1 MKKCKAYDLRER
13 KERELLTVGNDVQ
26 QGTSPPISSVKNST
40 AENRISTWFDIHTI
54 TKKLSLKRR
63 KYNIQLRGSIYS
75 SEDDDFKTSPI
86 AILKINIDVTKNSS
100 SSYSKISPIKKRHGV
115 LKDPCVDW
123 GELQIQKQ
131 VPRSLPPILQTGVT
145 TIYGILEDDS
155 PLLANVTLTGTVD
168 KNEFEISASIDSDS
182 IISEDDEYE
191 LQSFTKQS
199 NVDAGYDSCPETS
212 SQRISLASVKNV
224 FNVKAPSIRKTSII
238 VHRKKTPSTCT
249 INNSFRE
256 AYFNLRNDE
265 EDFDSAIKRSRRDTP
280 VLGRLGVPSKN
291 TWRSTS
297 ELLREDTVEEN
308 AYLGIPRT
316 RLRSESLMPA
326 TSLCGSDD
334 TLLLIP
340 NKNEEEEELNCIQ
353 QYTSIKT
360 GVAERNNS
368 FPNDTILKSRRKTV
382 TFGIPLTF
390 GKSSKERCLSLSGI
404 DGNFMG
410 LI

>member
-1 MKKCKAYDLRER
+1 MGSSCSSS
-13 KERELLTVGNDVQ
+13 VGNDVQ
-26 QGTSPPISSVKNST
+26 QATSPPISSLKNST

-63 KYNIQLRGSIYS
+63 KYNIQLRGSIYNS
-75 SEDDDFKTSPI
+75 DDGDFITNPI

-100 SSYSKISPIKKRHGV
+100 SSYGKISPIKKSHGV
-115 LKDPCVDW
+115 LKDPSVDW
-123 GELQIQKQ
+123 GELRIQKQ

-145 TIYGILEDDS
+145 TIYGILEEDS

-168 KNEFEISASIDSDS
+168 KNEFEISASIDNDS

-191 LQSFTKQS
+191 LRKYIQKTEEKEERQKSKTEK
-199 NVDAGYDSCPETS
+199 T
-212 SQRISLASVKNV
+212 SVKNA
-224 FNVKAPSIRKTSII
+224 FTVKAPNTRKTSII

-265 EDFDSAIKRSRRDTP
+265 EDFDSAIKKPRRDTP
-280 VLGRLGVPSKN
+280 VHGRLGLPVKS

-308 AYLGIPRT
+308 AYLGIQRT

-326 TSLCGSDD
+326 TSLCGSNDA
-334 TLLLIP
+334 LLLLP
-340 NKNEEEEELNCIQ
+340 NKNEEEEDLNYIQ
-353 QYTSIKT
+353 QYNSIKT
-360 GVAERNNS
+360 GVSERNNS
-368 FPNDTILKSRRKTV
+368 FPNETVLKSRRKTV
-382 TFGIPLTF
+382 TFGIPLTC
-390 GKSSKERCLSLSGI
+390 EY
-404 DGNFMG
+404 DYH
-410 LI
+410 